1 MFVRVLDNPLRTILY
16 LALTNSQWTHDL
28 NRTVRPGCMNV
39 LRYVSQKMKFSLRIS
54 SVNVTKSA
62 VTCGFGHIY

>member
-16 LALTNSQWTHDL
+16 LALTNFQWTHDL
-28 NRTVRPGCMNV
+28 NRTVRPGCMKV
-39 LRYVSQKMKFSLRIS
+39 LRYVSQKMNFSIRIY